1 MWARGRTLLLRLLGK
16 GHWSPFLRALSNQ
29 GRPSPVFF
37 PPELIDQGLSF
48 ALTGITNTFG
58 FQGHARWAL
67 PWWAEQ
73 QLRPESPAFIPT
85 GVNVLTVNLTSRN
98 WTALALRGA
107 PWKAMVDPCGMLT
120 PKAFAPSWMPALA
133 YGGRTWIPSRLDP
146 AQVAQ
151 ELREGWQNRVVTRLK
166 VLEGLAWS
174 SEATAF
180 RHGDRDWV
188 HWTHRLAWSGPEP
201 VALTFMLGLRP
212 YNALTLGPVFRSR
225 VKRGLW
231 SVNRQAA
238 LVLGSEPDSVRF
250 GKDGTDPFLDEPPAF
265 PEEAGTSPDPAT
277 AEAKTRGRSR
287 HGWLGGA
294 ARWELRL
301 EPGQSWDLETFALV
315 PTDDRRLRWRT
326 LETGWL
332 QAAAMA
338 EGEAWDGRG
347 APLGLRVA
355 DPGLRTLVTALAHRL
370 PAFDNGAHF
379 APGAFFYNHAWLR
392 DSAFIAL
399 AHDLWGLHGAVADKA
414 EAWLKTQTWAG
425 DFRSHSGEW
434 DGSGETLFTWST
446 HVLTTGSAAFLEAHW
461 RRLGRCAR
469 WIVRTRRKDRTPGS
483 HGLLPAGLSAEHF
496 GPNDHYLWDNFW
508 SLAGLDRFR
517 LALTRWAEA
526 PAGAR
531 RLAAWLGTEADAYRA
546 ELQGHIAR
554 LTEREGGLLPSSP
567 YRHPDAACIGTL
579 AALSPLDLDL
589 GPAPWA
595 QANAAF
601 LMAHWVPDGFFYQPI
616 IHTGGNAY
624 LTVQLARALQ
634 CLGDRRWLDLL
645 GGVRA
650 HATATLT
657 WPEACHPRTGGGC
670 MGDGDHGWACAE
682 VLSLV
687 RLALVRDQGG
697 QLLLLPN
704 APASWWAT
712 GPLGLV
718 DAPTP
723 AGRLTFALEP
733 AGPGRHT
740 LAWDLDREGLRTGWP
755 LVLVLPEGG
764 RVEGA
769 FEAAASPWGAPAL
782 RLPDRG
788 ELVIH

>member
-1 MWARGRTLLLRLLGK
+1 MWRRASTFLLRLLGK
-16 GHWSPFLRALSNQ
+16 GHWSPFLRALGNQ

-37 PPELIDQGLSF
+37 PPELIDQGLGF

-58 FQGHARWAL
+58 FQGHAGWAL

-73 QLRPESPAFIPT
+73 QLRRESPAFIPT

-98 WTALALRGA
+98 WTSLALRGA

-120 PKAFAPSWMPALA
+120 PKAFAPSWMPAVA
-133 YGGRTWIPSRLDP
+133 MGGRTWIPSRLET
-146 AQVAQ
+146 AQVDQ
-151 ELREGWQNRVVTRLK
+151 GLRGGWQNRVRTRLS
-166 VLEGLAWS
+166 VHENLAWS
-174 SEATAF
+174 SEAMAF
-180 RHGDRDWV
+180 RHEGQDWV

-201 VALTFMLGLRP
+201 VDLAFLLGLRP

-238 LVLGSEPDSVRF
+238 LVMGREPDTVRF
-250 GKDGTDPFLDEPPAF
+250 GRDRTDPLLDAPLSETMA
-265 PEEAGTSPDPAT
+265 
-277 AEAKTRGRSR
+277 RGRSR

-294 ARWELRL
+294 ARWNLRL
-301 EPGQSWDLETFALV
+301 EPGQSWDLETFVLV
-315 PTDDRRLRWRT
+315 PAREGRLRWSGLDTEGLR
-326 LETGWL
+326 
-332 QAAAMA
+332 AAAGA
-338 EGEAWDGRG
+338 EREAWAGRG

-355 DPGLRTLVTALAHRL
+355 DPGIRTLATALIHRL
-370 PAFDNGAHF
+370 PVFDNGGHF
-379 APGAFFYNHAWLR
+379 APGAFFYNHSWLR
-392 DSAFIAL
+392 DSAFLAL
-399 AHDLWGLHGAVADKA
+399 AHDLWGLHGAVAGKERAWMKA
-414 EAWLKTQTWAG
+414 QTWAG

-446 HVLTTGSAAFLEAHW
+446 HVLMTGEDGFLARNW

-469 WIVRTRRKDRTPGS
+469 WIARARRRERDAAAA
-483 HGLLPAGLSAEHF
+483 GLLPAGLSAEHF

-517 LALTRWAEA
+517 VALSRWPGA

-531 RLAAWLGTEADAYRA
+531 RLSAWLETEAASYRA
-546 ELQGHIAR
+546 DLGAHIAR
-554 LTEREGGLLPSSP
+554 LTQREAGLLPSSP

-589 GPAPWA
+589 GNADWA
-595 QANAAF
+595 RANADF
-601 LMAHWVPDGFFYQPI
+601 LVEHWARDGFFYQPI

-645 GGVRA
+645 AGVRA
-650 HATATLT
+650 HATPTFA
-657 WPEACHPRTGGGC
+657 WPEASHPRTGGGC

-682 VLSLV
+682 VLSLI
-687 RLALVRDQGG
+687 RLALVRDQGKRI
-697 QLLLLPN
+697 LLLPN
-704 APASWWAT
+704 APESWWT
-712 GPLGLV
+712 GGPLGLTE
-718 DAPTP
+718 APTP
-723 AGRLTFALEP
+723 AGRLTFELKP
-733 AGPGRHT
+733 AGPGAHD
-740 LAWDLDREGLRTGWP
+740 LVWNLDRAGLRADWP
-755 LVLVLPEGG
+755 LVLALPDRWRPEGVF
-764 RVEGA
+764 RT
-769 FEAAASPWGAPAL
+769 AATPWGAPAL

-788 ELVIH
+788 RLILRS